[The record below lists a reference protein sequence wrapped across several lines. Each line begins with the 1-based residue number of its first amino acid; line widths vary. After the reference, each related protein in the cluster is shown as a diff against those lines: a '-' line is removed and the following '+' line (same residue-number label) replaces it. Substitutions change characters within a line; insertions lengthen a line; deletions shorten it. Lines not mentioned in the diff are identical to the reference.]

1 MNTLF
6 LQLLNMSIAAT
17 WAVLAVL
24 LLRLALRKAPKR
36 ILCLLWAIPALRLLI
51 PVFFESDLSLV
62 PSPQVIPAD
71 IVGAET
77 PIIYSGISQVDA
89 TVNPVLTQNPGLID
103 RFLHIAATLW
113 LCGMGIALLYSVIS
127 WLYLRFTVRASLEY
141 RKGIYLCDQVKSPFI
156 LGILAPRI
164 YLPSGIDEGTLEH
177 VLAHESAHLK
187 RLDHLWKPLGYLLL
201 SIHWFNPVMW
211 VAYILLC
218 RDIERACDEKVLSTT
233 DEAGRVSYAR
243 ALVDCSVHRRM
254 ILTCPVA
261 FGEVSVKSRIKAV
274 LSYKKPAL
282 WLILAAFLAGG
293 ITSLCFLT
301 NPRPCTHRYQGQI
314 TLAATCTQK
323 GNETFTCLDCGHT
336 YMAMT
341 DPCAHSYGLPQVLTP
356 SDCANHGQ
364 EQLTCLDC
372 GFVFVQP
379 LPLAPEVHDLQ
390 TATVKEPLCGTP
402 GQSKTF
408 CTRCSY
414 AQHHDLP
421 ALEHQYEVTEREE
434 PCCSRS
440 GKEVQTCKLC
450 GHQTSKRLPRNGK
463 HNWHG
468 DKYSKICGCCGVI
481 DWGVPPID
489 FGTSNN
495 YSGYRSPQT
504 KDLSREPIIWDLRP
518 SPNPGL
524 YVP

>member
-218 RDIERACDEKVLSTT
+218 RDIERACDEKVLSAT

-243 ALVDCSVHRRM
+243 ALVNCSVHRRM

-323 GNETFTCLDCGHT
+323 GNETFTCRDCGHT

-341 DPCAHSYGLPQVLTP
+341 DPCAHSYGLPQVLIP

-372 GFVFVQP
+372 DFTIVMS
-379 LPLAPEVHDLQ
+379 LPLAADVHELHTVTVSEPTCTHPGEIKTYCARCNFAAYQPTAEAEHTFRQ
-390 TATVKEPLCGTP
+390 TQLVNPTCRKDGKQVMRCAHCGLEKVLELKATGAHVYKNGS
-402 GQSKTF
+402 SK
-408 CTRCSY
+408 CMI
-414 AQHHDLP
+414 
-421 ALEHQYEVTEREE
+421 
-434 PCCSRS
+434 
-440 GKEVQTCKLC
+440 C
-450 GHQTSKRLPRNGK
+450 GHQDTN
-463 HNWHG
+463 
-468 DKYSKICGCCGVI
+468 
-481 DWGVPPID
+481 
-489 FGTSNN
+489 
-495 YSGYRSPQT
+495 
-504 KDLSREPIIWDLRP
+504 REEFFQGN
-518 SPNPGL
+518 SPGL
-524 YVP
+524 MSDVVSTKPKIPQWPVIEWGASP